1 MSQQGDQSDLIS
13 VAMVLCRDL
22 CDMAHVLSR
31 LTMMPTPND
40 NLHKQAI
47 KGAIDSLYKN
57 VMMSRA
63 QLLALGDIANF
74 DTSEI
79 QPGINVPNEIR
90 EKIDLMTGF
99 IRGENDL
106 DEETKEEM
114 RESLDASI
122 DDIDMPEKDKK
133 EAKDSVSDLIK
144 RLANRR
150 KSGEG
155 SDDDA

>member
-133 EAKDSVSDLIK
+133 EAKDSVSDLIN

>member
-40 NLHKQAI
+40 NLLKKILQ
-47 KGAIDSLYKN
+47 
-57 VMMSRA
+57 
-63 QLLALGDIANF
+63 
-74 DTSEI
+74 SEL
-79 QPGINVPNEIR
+79 VS
-90 EKIDLMTGF
+90 
-99 IRGENDL
+99 
-106 DEETKEEM
+106 EETKEEM

-133 EAKDSVSDLIK
+133 EAKDSVSDLIN

>member
-1 MSQQGDQSDLIS
+1 MGQQGDRSDLVS
-13 VAMVLCRDL
+13 VTMVVCRDL

-114 RESLDASI
+114 RETLDASI

-133 EAKDSVSDLIK
+133 EAKDSVSDLIN

>member
-114 RESLDASI
+114 RETLDASI

>member
-22 CDMAHVLSR
+22 CDMAYVLSR

>member
-114 RESLDASI
+114 RETLDASI

-133 EAKDSVSDLIK
+133 EAKDSVSDLIN

>member
-90 EKIDLMTGF
+90 EKIDQITGF

-133 EAKDSVSDLIK
+133 EAKDSVSDLIN